1 MKRRLAAIGITL
13 VAGVAFAPPVHSL
26 PPGGASPN
34 TPGTSS
40 ALSPTSVEAC
50 GTMTWEVWGFAP
62 NEIVNVKINDG
73 ALSGGDMSVQGQ
85 GVVSQARADSTG
97 YAVNSVDIPCGLE
110 PGGNYWLRFLAT
122 EVLNDAGETRGYTHQ
137 SQYFEVLPAA
147 NSGGGAGG
155 RTHNDGGAAQNSGG
169 NRRSGGGQNSPG
181 TVSGTDHSGGNPSN
195 TGGGV
200 IGGGGGNHAG
210 GNAPNNAAS
219 TDSGGGGTGN
229 RRTVRRQQVA
239 GGNQSNQA
247 QQPTGGGGGDSGGSG
262 SAGSG
267 AGSPGGG
274 GASSSNSGGDQ
285 LQTSSDILAA
295 QGGGNGNYGGT
306 GGGDSSAGLGLFN
319 PDNSDTYASS
329 ASGSSP
335 RAPIVGLTVG
345 GSILLVGLTGVIAYV
360 YVNRPRRSSV
370 SGEEGTEF

>member
-155 RTHNDGGAAQNSGG
+155 GTHNGGGAAQNPSG

-200 IGGGGGNHAG
+200 IGGGGGNNTGSNTA
-210 GNAPNNAAS
+210 NNAGS
-219 TDSGGGGTGN
+219 TDSGGGTGN

-239 GGNQSNQA
+239 GSNQSNQA
-247 QQPTGGGGGDSGGSG
+247 GQPAGGGGDSGGSG